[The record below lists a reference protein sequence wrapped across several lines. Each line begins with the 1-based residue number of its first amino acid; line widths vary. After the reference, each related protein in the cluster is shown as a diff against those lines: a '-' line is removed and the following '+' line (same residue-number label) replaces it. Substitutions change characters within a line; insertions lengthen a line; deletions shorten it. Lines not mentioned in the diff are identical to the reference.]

1 MQGRNA
7 SMKRAGARVRVL
19 ALGFFITLPALAQVV
34 SAPGGPQVGQA
45 GNGVPVV
52 DINAANG
59 AGVSHNRYTDFNV
72 DRRGLIL
79 NNQTATGQTQLG
91 GYVLRNENLQQS
103 GAARLIVNEVSG
115 THRSQ
120 LNGYME
126 VAGQKAGVVV
136 ANPNGISCDGCGF
149 INTNQATLTTGTPQ
163 FNADGALQGYQV
175 TGGALQINGQ
185 GLDANSADRID
196 LIARA
201 VQINAGLW
209 AKDANVIA
217 GTANVD
223 ANSLQQQAIA
233 GDTDKPQV
241 GIDVS
246 ALGGMYANRIR
257 LVSGETGVGV
267 ASAGELGANGGLTID
282 SAGNVRLTGKTVA
295 SGGALRVNG
304 ADDIVATGAQAASQD
319 LTFNAGGN
327 VQLGGT
333 TQALGG
339 LRAGGQNVSLNGT
352 TSVDGDVA
360 IVGRGDVAVAG
371 QTYSGGALTL
381 NAQGQ
386 LSTQGQLQAQGALTA
401 RAGQNFDN
409 QAVIAAQSVAAQAA
423 HFRQAQ
429 GAGLSAQGSSTIRAG
444 QIDNAGTLY
453 AGQSLQLGSDGALRN
468 TGAIGSDGD
477 LSITANTLE
486 NRAAISAAT
495 RAQLQVAGQ
504 AIQAG
509 TLASGGDLSVSAGS
523 LQHAGQTYAGGNAK
537 VTASGLIANTGVL
550 SSRDGLTITAQSLN
564 STGELGTERGDLSI
578 TARDDTT
585 LAGKT
590 VAGGAL
596 AVDAGGNLTQSG
608 RAHGQTLTLTA
619 AGDLVQTGTL
629 TAAGAAALQ
638 SGGALDNQG
647 DVQAAALTLR
657 GDRVTNA
664 GRLLAEGDIALTGR
678 TLTNT
683 ERGVIAAGLQADG
696 SIGGQAN
703 ATLTAAE
710 SLNQHG
716 QVLAGGAI
724 ALSGH
729 RVDARNATTQAGT
742 DLTITAGQGGTNLD
756 NAATSAR
763 GNLSLSS
770 AGDISH
776 RNAQSQGA
784 SVAVDAAAFDNTD
797 GALLQTSATGAL
809 TAQVTGTLTNTRG
822 RIAGNAS
829 NVGLR
834 AGAIDNTA
842 GRIEHGGSGTL
853 SLNATGA
860 LNNASGVIAGNGDI
874 ALGAAIFT
882 NAGGT
887 FSAGRATT
895 LTAYTLNNRGGR
907 IDARSGLAVRAD
919 QLDNAGGQLVL
930 LDDGTLQVD
939 AGTLDNTAA
948 GLIAGQGSTAGNA
961 QSLNNAGGTV
971 YGKSSLAVT
980 SAGDVTNTNGG
991 VLQSGGAL
999 TVEAGSALNNAGGT
1013 IESQGATSITATDVI
1028 NRGGRLVANSGQPLA
1043 IVARNT
1049 LDNTAGT
1056 LGNTQGD
1063 VRLSAN
1069 TIANRNDGGQGRII
1083 AGRDLML
1090 DAASIDN
1097 TGGLIQ
1103 AANDF
1108 TYQRVG
1114 AVIANA
1120 GGELGAGNA
1129 LNFNLDRLDN
1139 GDGKLIANTVNLA
1152 LRQLDNAG
1160 GQVSAFD
1167 QLLAN
1172 LQGFTNT
1179 GRLFG
1184 GNRLQ
1189 VNLAGD
1195 YLHTAASQ
1203 LQSNGVLA
1211 LNIGGALTNQGTLQ
1225 TQGML
1230 DITAAALSNAGLI
1243 NASNASGT
1251 GLTRLTIAGNA
1262 ANTGRLEGDNIEISA
1277 ANITNTGTVIGN
1289 DIALTAGTITN
1300 GRDLGTDVPAI
1311 AYSEGL
1317 IAALSRIALNADR
1330 IDNLDAEL
1338 YSLGDIH
1345 IGGRTGGR
1353 AQQFNN
1359 LSAKVQAEGDLVIA
1373 AHDLN
1378 NKRRLVELI
1387 TRQMTAAEQA
1397 AYNRDSA
1404 QVLEQ
1409 ADAAT
1414 RQALTEWFN
1423 DYVINVKGHTAGEF
1437 TRAPDV
1443 RRWHADR
1450 YQTITELGRVS
1461 AESQLKAVGDITL
1474 DAGNSL
1480 TNYASQIAAGRNLA
1494 ITGTADINNVA
1505 VHATLTGTRTEHV
1518 MVQKVD
1524 QSDPSTYARWL
1535 KDGRWRDD
1543 WPEFAIELG
1552 TGEMITQGGSLL
1564 ASTVTA
1570 GQAVSIEGKN
1580 VSNTQ
1585 VGQGTGAVG
1594 SDTGGWSG
1602 PGLSGP
1608 NLGSGVGVGG
1618 IGDNAPIPSVD
1629 PITGKPLPAP
1639 QVIGSP
1645 EVPLPGLTP
1654 PDGGLFTQNPDPN
1667 ASYLVETDPRFANFG
1682 QWIASDYLFGKL
1694 GFDPQKT
1701 PKRLGDGFYEQKLV
1715 LDQITQLTGRTFLNQ
1730 DIGTSLDQYRALMD
1744 GAALAAGEM
1753 KLGIGVALTADQ
1765 VANLQQDIVWMV
1777 EQDVGGQK
1785 VLVPV
1790 VYLSQ
1795 ATADKLRLDGAAI
1808 AGETVNINASGN
1820 VANSGTVKA
1829 NSALSIDAQN
1839 LLNSGSVNSGGQLR
1853 IATIEDAINRGGTI
1867 SGGSVSIDAGRD
1879 LISETKIAGVGGIAA
1894 TDGSLLLNAGRDL
1907 SLTKTNV
1914 SASQDLQLSAGRD
1927 LTLTA
1932 SGAKAGDNA
1941 VLQAG
1946 NDLSLNA
1953 QQRVLGIEVNGHT
1966 KTSGV
1971 TQDVSTVQA
1980 GGHVLT
1986 QAGRDINSQGAELT
2000 AGQAIAVQAG
2010 RDINLGAVN
2019 DVERSTADYKQGK
2032 TQVSERTSDET
2043 LRGTTLS
2050 AGSDIAL
2057 SAGRDAN
2064 LTATTAIA
2072 DTGGVAIAAS
2082 RDVNLNAGYEQH
2094 DWQKDTSTKKK
2105 GLLSSSKTTTHDA
2118 TQETL
2123 AVGTLL
2129 SGENVQIAA
2138 GRDLTTQAAQVAAT
2152 HDVVLAAGNN
2162 LTIGTAE
2169 STYSEQHSSDKKKSG
2184 LMSSAGG
2191 IGVTIGGRQSGH
2203 AMKQT
2208 QTFAEGSL
2216 IGSTEGAV
2224 SMVAGR
2230 DLTVRGSDVIGTTGI
2245 QMVGQNVTIDAA
2257 EETVDRTDS
2266 RYIKQSGLTVGVG
2279 GGMVDAAT
2287 QAYDA
2292 AKRGSEVKDDRLAAL
2307 YAVKAAQHASDVAAG
2322 MQSGAASSGGGA
2334 SLRIT
2339 VGSQSSSSDTHTQQT
2354 THRDSTLKSNGNI
2367 VVVATGDGQGNGG
2380 DLNIVGSTIDGH
2392 NVGLTAA
2399 RDLTI
2404 KSSVD
2409 TYSQESRDKSQG
2421 GQVGV
2426 AISASSGGGAAFGLY
2441 VSANAARG
2449 KGDGSGTIHNE
2460 SLIKATNTL
2469 SFTSGND
2476 TTLQGAQL
2484 SADRVIGNVGHNLSV
2499 ISEQDTDKYKN
2510 EHAAAQGEMT
2520 IGYGFEG
2527 SASASY
2533 SQMESDYASVHQQ
2546 TGIAAG
2552 KGGFDIQV
2560 GNHTSL
2566 VGGAIASTADPS
2578 RNHLSTGSLSVEDI
2592 QNKADYS
2599 AMSASVS
2606 TSGGGSPTDGFSAGF
2621 SPGLS
2626 VPQKDSSGSTTHSGI
2641 AAGTVDIRNG
2651 DATALAN
2658 LDRDVTEL
2666 QQTGLKP
2673 IFDEQ
2678 KVQEKL
2684 ELGDLAGQ
2692 LTFKAVGD
2700 IARSKTQEY
2709 EAAQAAKGEADK
2721 ALADPNITDSER
2733 TYWTSVSNAA
2743 TATMQTNQAQYDAW
2757 TDGSTNKTV
2766 LHAVA
2771 GALTA
2776 GLGGGD
2782 ALGGAL
2788 GAGLAE
2794 GSRPLTADESK
2805 TMQEL
2810 ASLGAGLLVG
2820 GGSGGAAGLAGEKFN
2835 RQLHPQE
2842 TEWIQQNAASYA
2854 ASKGITVAQAEQ
2866 ELAAQAYRQVQFG
2879 APGEWDDAA
2888 SAFLRRAGGGMLPA
2902 DGDLGPGKMFYA
2914 DPQQKAATDMY
2925 AEFHRQTAA
2934 FYEKNGLKVPT
2945 LAEIEAAA
2953 TKNAAD
2959 RSDHEKG
2966 FLAGVGLIT
2975 AVVLGPIGI
2984 EACLTNPVTC
2994 NQMLGGAL
3002 DVAAGDALG
3011 GTSLVVGAGAAAKVA
3026 DNLVTATASKADD
3039 VSRAATNVWG
3049 LTPTVRGNLIEA
3061 QLAKTDYKDW
3071 FNVGQLNNG
3080 KFPLVDFQQG
3090 NTLVSLK
3097 SVDTS
3102 GSGWMG
3108 RMEDHIKA
3116 LGNNGAEVNGKPAV
3130 MKLDLRVQPGGERAA
3145 NALVAYGERYGVV
3158 VEIRGYGNGP

>member
-7 SMKRAGARVRVL
+7 SMKRASSRVRVL
-19 ALGFFITLPALAQVV
+19 ALGFFVTLPALAQVV

-59 AGVSHNRYTDFNV
+59 AGVSHNRYTEFNV
-72 DRRGLIL
+72 ERRGLIL

-103 GAARLIVNEVSG
+103 GAARLIVNEVNG
-115 THRSQ
+115 VNRSQ

-149 INTNQATLTTGTPQ
+149 VNTNQATLTTGTPQ
-163 FNADGALQGYQV
+163 FNAEGALHGYHV

-185 GLDANSADRID
+185 GLDANSTDRIA

-217 GTANVD
+217 GAAIVD
-223 ANSLQQQAIA
+223 ANTLQQQALA
-233 GDTDKPQV
+233 GDDVKPQV

-267 ASAGELGANGGLTID
+267 ASAGELGANGDLTID

-304 ADDIVATGAQAASQD
+304 AGELVATGAQAASQD

-339 LRAGGQNVSLNGT
+339 LRAVGQNVSLTGT
-352 TSVDGDVA
+352 TSANGDVA

-371 QTYSGGALTL
+371 QTYSGGNLTL
-381 NAQGQ
+381 DAQGR

-401 RAGQNFDN
+401 QAGQTFDN
-409 QAVIAAQSVAAQAA
+409 QAVIAAQSIQAQAA
-423 HFRQAQ
+423 RFSQAQ
-429 GAGLSAQGSSTIRAG
+429 GAGLSAQQTNTLRAG
-444 QIDNAGTLY
+444 QVDNAGTLY
-453 AGQSLQLGSDGALRN
+453 AGQSLQLSSDGALRN

-495 RAQLQVAGQ
+495 RAQLQIAGQ

-509 TLASGGDLSVSAGS
+509 TLASGGDLSLSAGS
-523 LQHAGQTYAGGNAK
+523 LQHAGQTYAGGNAT
-537 VTASGLIANTGVL
+537 VAAAGAMTNSGVL
-550 SSRDGLTITAQSLN
+550 SSRDGLTITAQSVN
-564 STGELGTERGDLSI
+564 SAGELGTETGDLSI
-578 TARDDTT
+578 TTHDDTT
-585 LAGKT
+585 LAGKS

-596 AVDAGGNLTQSG
+596 IVDAGGHLTQTG

-619 AGDLVQTGTL
+619 AGDLVQTGTV
-629 TAAGAAALQ
+629 TATGAAVLQ

-657 GDRVTNA
+657 GDRVTND
-664 GRLLAEGDIALTGR
+664 GRLLAEGDIAISGR

-683 ERGVIAAGLQADG
+683 DRGVIAAGLQADG

-703 ATLTAAE
+703 ATLTATE

-716 QVLAGGAI
+716 QVLAGGAV
-724 ALSGH
+724 ALTGQ
-729 RVDARNATTQAGT
+729 RVDARNATTQVGT
-742 DLTITAGQGGTNLD
+742 DLTITAGQGGANLD
-756 NAATSAR
+756 NATTSAR

-784 SVAVDAAAFDNTD
+784 SVAVNAASFDNTD
-797 GALLQTSATGAL
+797 GALLQTGATGAL
-809 TAQVTGTLTNTRG
+809 TTQITGALINTRG
-822 RIAGNAS
+822 RLAGNAA
-829 NVGLR
+829 NVDLR
-834 AGAIDNTA
+834 AGAIDNSA
-842 GRIEHGGSGTL
+842 GRIEHGGRGTL

-860 LNNASGVIAGNGDI
+860 VNNASGVIAGNGDI
-874 ALGAAIFT
+874 ALNAANVT
-882 NAGGT
+882 NASGT
-887 FSAGRATT
+887 LSAGRTATLAAST
-895 LTAYTLNNRGGR
+895 LDNRGGR
-907 IDARSGLAVRAD
+907 IDARSALTIRAD
-919 QLDNAGGQLVL
+919 QIDNAGGQLVL
-930 LDDGTLQVD
+930 LDDGTLQVE

-948 GLIAGQGSTAGNA
+948 GLIAGQGSTTVNA
-961 QSLNNAGGTV
+961 QALNNAGGTV

-980 SAGDVTNTNGG
+980 SAGDLTNTNGG

-999 TVEAGSALNNAGGT
+999 TVEAGGALNNAGGT
-1013 IESQGATSITATDVI
+1013 IESQGATSITANDVI

-1069 TIANRNDGGQGRII
+1069 TIANRNDGGQGRLI
-1083 AGRDLML
+1083 AGRDLVL
-1090 DAASIDN
+1090 DAASLDN

-1108 TYQRVG
+1108 TYQRGG

-1129 LNFNLDRLDN
+1129 LNFSLDRLDN
-1139 GDGKLIANTVNLA
+1139 GDGKLIATTVNLA

-1195 YLHTAASQ
+1195 YLHTGASQ

-1230 DITAAALSNAGLI
+1230 DITASALSNAGLI

-1262 ANTGRLEGDNIEISA
+1262 TNTGRLEGDNVEISA
-1277 ANITNTGTVIGN
+1277 ANISNTGTVIGN

-1311 AYSEGL
+1311 AYFEGL

-1450 YQTITELGRVS
+1450 YQTMTELGRVS

-1480 TNYASQIAAGRNLA
+1480 TNVASQIAAGRNLA

-1524 QSDPSTYARWL
+1524 QSDPSAYARYL
-1535 KDGRWRDD
+1535 KDGSWRAE

-1552 TGEMITQGGSLL
+1552 TGEVITQGGSLL

-1594 SDTGGWSG
+1594 SDTGHWSG
-1602 PGLSGP
+1602 PGLTGP

-1618 IGDNAPIPSVD
+1618 IGDHAPLPGVD
-1629 PITGKPLPAP
+1629 PITGKPLPPP

-1645 EVPLPGLTP
+1645 EVPLPGLIAP
-1654 PDGGLFTQNPDPN
+1654 EGGLFTQNPDPN

-1682 QWIASDYLFGKL
+1682 QWIASDYLL
-1694 GFDPQKT
+1694 GLLNFDPQKM

-1730 DIGTSLDQYRALMD
+1730 DIGSSLDQYRALMD

-1753 KLGIGVALTADQ
+1753 KLGIGVALTAEQ

-1795 ATADKLRLDGAAI
+1795 ATADTLRLDGAAI

-1839 LLNSGSVNSGGQLR
+1839 LLNSGAVNSGGQLR

-1932 SGAKAGDNA
+1932 SGAKAGGNA

-1966 KTSGV
+1966 KTSGI

-2010 RDINLGAVN
+2010 RDLNLGAVS

-2169 STYSEQHSSDKKKSG
+2169 STYNEQHGQTKTKSG
-2184 LMSSAGG
+2184 LFSNGG
-2191 IGVTIGGRQSGH
+2191 FNVTIGQNKVEKGYEL
-2203 AMKQT
+2203 T
-2208 QTFAEGSL
+2208 QTTPEGSL
-2216 IGSTEGAV
+2216 IGSTNGSV
-2224 SMVAGR
+2224 TLSAGN
-2230 DLTVRGSDVIGTTGI
+2230 DVHITGSDILSNTSTAI
-2245 QMVGQNVTIDAA
+2245 VGKNVTIEAALGTTTTKETYKEKQAGINVGLTGGVVAAA
-2257 EETVDRTDS
+2257 E
-2266 RYIKQSGLTVGVG
+2266 
-2279 GGMVDAAT
+2279 AA
-2287 QAYDA
+2287 YGA
-2292 AKRGSEVKDDRLAAL
+2292 AKRGSEVKDDRLKAL
-2307 YAVKAAQHASDVAAG
+2307 YAAKAAYAVADGVQGVQNAG
-2322 MQSGAASSGGGA
+2322 TDAGV
-2334 SLRIT
+2334 SLRI
-2339 VGSQSSSSDTHTQQT
+2339 GIGASSASSTTT
-2354 THRDSTLKSNGNI
+2354 THDETAYGSRIQSNGDVTI
-2367 VVVATGDGQGNGG
+2367 AATGG
-2380 DLNIVGSTIDGH
+2380 DLNVIGSQVGGTNVALAAANNLNLLSQAEDHRSESQNKNGSGEIGISIGSTTGIY
-2392 NVGLTAA
+2392 LTA
-2399 RDLTI
+2399 
-2404 KSSVD
+2404 
-2409 TYSQESRDKSQG
+2409 
-2421 GQVGV
+2421 
-2426 AISASSGGGAAFGLY
+2426 SA
-2441 VSANAARG
+2441 G
-2449 KGDGSGTIHNE
+2449 KGKGKGSGTNHVE
-2460 SLIKATNTL
+2460 SQINASDTL
-2469 SFTSGND
+2469 TLVSGND
-2476 TTLQGAQL
+2476 TTIKGAQATGNQVL
-2484 SADRVIGNVGHNLSV
+2484 ANIGGNLR
-2499 ISEQDTDKYKN
+2499 IESEQDTDDYASKQQQAGISLVY
-2510 EHAAAQGEMT
+2510 
-2520 IGYGFEG
+2520 GY
-2527 SASASY
+2527 SAGGNVSGSY
-2533 SQMESDYASVHQQ
+2533 SQQKTNSHYASVNEQS
-2546 TGIAAG
+2546 GIAAG
-2552 KGGFDIQV
+2552 SGGFDI
-2560 GNHTSL
+2560 N
-2566 VGGAIASTADPS
+2566 VGGNTHLKGGVIASIADPS
-2578 RNHLSTGSLSVEDI
+2578 KNHLSTGSLTVEDI
-2592 QNKADYS
+2592 ANEAS
-2599 AMSASVS
+2599 AKTSSAGI
-2606 TSGGGSPTDGFSAGF
+2606 GGGTGGNLTSSLVGG
-2621 SPGLS
+2621 GLS
-2626 VPQKDSSGSTTHSGI
+2626 MLGGGKENASSTTTSDI
-2641 AAGTVDIRNG
+2641 AAGTIDIRGG
-2651 DATALAN
+2651 DGTALAS
-2658 LDRDVTEL
+2658 LDRTATQFDTDSA
-2666 QQTGLKP
+2666 LKP
-2673 IFDEQ
+2673 IDLDKLQEQ
-2678 KVQEKL
+2678 V
-2684 ELGDLAGQ
+2684 ELGQVAGEVGFRAAGDMAAAMQKQALIDLA
-2692 LTFKAVGD
+2692 TARAEGD
-2700 IARSKTQEY
+2700 TGAEN
-2709 EAAQAAKGEADK
+2709 D
-2721 ALADPNITDSER
+2721 ALARLQS
-2733 TYWTSVSNAA
+2733 WS
-2743 TATMQTNQAQYDAW
+2743 
-2757 TDGSTNKTV
+2757 DGGTNKTI
-2766 LHAVA
+2766 LHGLTGAAVA
-2771 GALTA
+2771 ALGSGDVAQGALGAA
-2776 GLGGGD
+2776 GAEKAKQAMGEFLVQQGIAYGSAEYNSLMELGSA
-2782 ALGGAL
+2782 ALGGAI
-2788 GAGLAE
+2788 
-2794 GSRPLTADESK
+2794 
-2805 TMQEL
+2805 
-2810 ASLGAGLLVG
+2810 
-2820 GGSGGAAGLAGEKFN
+2820 GGSTGANTGLAGDRFN
-2835 RQLHPQE
+2835 RQLHPDE
-2842 TEWIQQNAASYA
+2842 ISWIKGNAALFA
-2854 ASKGITVAQAEQ
+2854 AAEGISQEEAE
-2866 ELAAQAYRQVQFG
+2866 
-2879 APGEWDDAA
+2879 
-2888 SAFLRRAGGGMLPA
+2888 RRLI
-2902 DGDLGPGKMFYA
+2902 
-2914 DPQQKAATDMY
+2914 
-2925 AEFHRQTAA
+2925 
-2934 FYEKNGLKVPT
+2934 V
-2945 LAEIEAAA
+2945 EAAA
-2953 TKNAAD
+2953 RVDAKINHYVGNENVDQAALSFLNRNDTAYDWGKAFQATDAEYTNSTLYADQLSGNLKNFATVYNALAASGVSKD
-2959 RSDHEKG
+2959 NLQYLYHDQLLAYGQSAVGSSGKG
-2966 FLAGVGLIT
+2966 VVGVVGGSAAAGVVAALGQVAVAACFSNPAACSQAVGNGL
-2975 AVVLGPIGI
+2975 
-2984 EACLTNPVTC
+2984 E
-2994 NQMLGGAL
+2994 
-3002 DVAAGDALG
+3002 VAAGDALG
-3011 GTSLVVGAGAAAKVA
+3011 GHSLTAGTSAAVAGGLVAAEKLGQGLAKSQVDEVAKAAAGKVDDVASSAIAAVENKGWKVGSDVYAKTTAGKEPSWSTVRSRFWKNEAVGPDAVNEYGAANVERMKNGLAPQRYNAEKGGMESMELSHEPIPARDGGREFVPRWPQDHAKV
-3026 DNLVTATASKADD
+3026 DSY
-3039 VSRAATNVWG
+3039 R
-3049 LTPTVRGNLIEA
+3049 R
-3061 QLAKTDYKDW
+3061 
-3071 FNVGQLNNG
+3071 
-3080 KFPLVDFQQG
+3080 
-3090 NTLVSLK
+3090 
-3097 SVDTS
+3097 
-3102 GSGWMG
+3102 
-3108 RMEDHIKA
+3108 
-3116 LGNNGAEVNGKPAV
+3116 
-3130 MKLDLRVQPGGERAA
+3130 PG
-3145 NALVAYGERYGVV
+3145 Y
-3158 VEIRGYGNGP
+3158 